1 MPGQPHRPIPIPVK
15 DRPLDDKGR
24 LSIEFV
30 RYLLQAPKEG
40 YEGTG
45 GKVPVGTIV
54 MYGKAVIDIPYG
66 WDICDGNNG
75 TPNLVE
81 KFILGTATEA
91 EIGQTGGYAA
101 PQMPAHVH
109 TQTSHTHTITHTHP
123 IAHTHTIGT
132 HVHTQTSHTHTIATH
147 THTIAHTHDMWHNH
161 TINQHTHTI
170 DHNHP
175 QTAADQVYTH
185 HIQTDYTMDTAY
197 GTTGGTDGWSP
208 WIHSGNGNDSPSL
221 QEGSGLR
228 LEGSI
233 PQVNISDYSGSS
245 GNTSLTTNGGSIDTT
260 GGASTPST
268 GAASTPNTGG
278 ATSANTGAAS
288 TPNTGGTSTAN
299 TGASSAPNTGGATA
313 ANTGSTGAGDETLGN
328 YPPYYKLIYIMR
340 TL

>member
-1 MPGQPHRPIPIPVK
+1 
-15 DRPLDDKGR
+15 
-24 LSIEFV
+24 
-30 RYLLQAPKEG
+30 
-40 YEGTG
+40 
-45 GKVPVGTIV
+45 

-66 WDICDGNNG
+66 WEICDGNNG

-81 KFILGTATEA
+81 KFVLGTATEA

-101 PQMPAHVH
+101 PQMPA
-109 TQTSHTHTITHTHP
+109 
-123 IAHTHTIGT
+123 

-278 ATSANTGAAS
+278 
-288 TPNTGGTSTAN
+288 TSTAN